1 MYNYFM
7 NMNDLNA
14 QQIVLLCILVSFVSS
29 IATGITTVSLLQQ
42 APEPFTQ
49 TINRV
54 VEKTIERV
62 VTEPGETEVRTEKVV
77 ETVVV
82 QAEDLTI
89 DSVKNNSQSIA
100 RIYTDLPGTEN
111 DAFVGIGVIIND
123 KGRIVTDSS
132 ISGLN
137 YKAVYPNGEFK
148 LKKVVEGSE
157 LISVYEPED
166 IGGTT
171 FSIATMKNS
180 FTLQLGQ
187 SIILLS
193 GRKVDAVSTGIAEQF
208 IDAIEPKE
216 GESKVGKI
224 LTSIDPSKVLPGSI
238 ILNLSGEIVGFS
250 FGPDAGTSVFIPSER
265 VSSFIGTL

>member
-1 MYNYFM
+1 
-7 NMNDLNA
+7 MNDLNS

-29 IATGITTVSLLQQ
+29 IATGITTVSLLEQ

-82 QAEDLTI
+82 KEEDLTI
-89 DSVKNNSQSIA
+89 DSVKNNSQSMV
-100 RIYTDLPGTEN
+100 RIYNDLPGTEN
-111 DAFVGIGVIIND
+111 DTFVSMGVIIKDN
-123 KGRIVTDSS
+123 GRLITDGT
-132 ISGLN
+132 ISGGD
-137 YKAVYPNGEFK
+137 YKGVYAGGEFK
-148 LKKVVEGSE
+148 LRQVSE
-157 LISVYEPED
+157 NEALISVFDPIDSRETVFKPAAM
-166 IGGTT
+166 TN
-171 FSIATMKNS
+171 A

-187 SIILLS
+187 SVILLS
-193 GRKVDAVSTGIAEQF
+193 GRSADVVSTGIAEQF
-208 IDAIEPKE
+208 IDAINPAE

-224 LTSIDPSKVLPGSI
+224 STSINPDKILMGSI

-250 FGPDAGTSVFIPSER
+250 FGPDAGTKVFIPSEK
-265 VSSFIGTL
+265 VSNILKTI

>member
-1 MYNYFM
+1 M

-14 QQIVLLCILVSFVSS
+14 QQIVLLCLLVSFVSS

-42 APEPFTQ
+42 APEPVTQ

-62 VTEPGETEVRTEKVV
+62 VTEPGETKIKTEKVV

-82 QAEDLTI
+82 KEEDLTI
-89 DSVKNNSQSIA
+89 DSVKNNSQSIV

-123 KGRIVTDSS
+123 TGRIITDSS

-137 YKAVYPNGEFK
+137 YKAVYSGGEFK
-148 LKKVVEGSE
+148 LQQLFEEESA
-157 LISVYEPED
+157 LISVYDPED
-166 IGGTT
+166 IGETKFKPAAMT
-171 FSIATMKNS
+171 NA

-187 SIILLS
+187 SVILLS
-193 GRKVDAVSTGIAEQF
+193 GRNADVVSTGIAEQF
-208 IDAIEPKE
+208 INSLNQAE

-224 LTSIDPSKVLPGSI
+224 STSIDPNKVLPGSI

-250 FGPDAGTSVFIPSER
+250 FGPDSGTGVFIPSER
-265 VSSFIGTL
+265 IASILNTL